1 MKIMDCTLRDGA
13 NVLGNGFPEDLTV
26 LILNGL
32 TENGVSV
39 IEYGNAKG
47 LGAETLGFEGPV
59 SDARYFELAQPY
71 LDKAEVGMFLNA
83 KRYKKENVE
92 HAAKAGLAFLRVGAD
107 AGDAEKYTEVIRT
120 VKDNGLKCR
129 YSLMK
134 AYLLNPEELAE
145 EALKL
150 QNMGVD
156 EVTIMDSAGCMLPDE
171 VKEYV
176 KALKNKVSIPVGF
189 HCHNNL
195 GMSAANAQ
203 AAMESG
209 VDLLD
214 CGLLG
219 MARSAGNL
227 ATEVAA
233 ALAHKVGEAKEV
245 NFYGLLN
252 YLEKELIPAMEKH
265 RYEPDI
271 TPLELI
277 LGYSGCHS
285 SFVKKFK
292 AIAAEYGVDVKE
304 LIVEVSKID
313 RKSPSEELMKK
324 TAETL
329 KEAN

>member
-1 MKIMDCTLRDGA
+1 
-13 NVLGNGFPEDLTV
+13 
-26 LILNGL
+26 
-32 TENGVSV
+32 
-39 IEYGNAKG
+39 
-47 LGAETLGFEGPV
+47 
-59 SDARYFELAQPY
+59 
-71 LDKAEVGMFLNA
+71 
-83 KRYKKENVE
+83 
-92 HAAKAGLAFLRVGAD
+92 
-107 AGDAEKYTEVIRT
+107 
-120 VKDNGLKCR
+120 
-129 YSLMK
+129 MK

-265 RYEPDI
+265 GYEPDI

-292 AIAAEYGVDVKE
+292 VIAAEYGVDVKE